1 MSLLLFLCM
10 SVVDEKYMTYI
21 NERSFR
27 LFFFSLLSPN
37 TCLTPKYMYL
47 PELPPAETLTSQ

>member
-27 LFFFSLLSPN
+27 LFFFLFSP
-37 TCLTPKYMYL
+37 LIHV
-47 PELPPAETLTSQ
+47 